1 MIGLGTLINTAT
13 VLVGGTV
20 GIAMGNKIPDRVRTI
35 VVQVIGMLTIG
46 LGLSDLLKTHN
57 MVFPLLGMVFG
68 AVIGEVLRI
77 EDRLEGIGEII
88 RKRFAKRQDPG
99 PFISGFVTASLLFC
113 IGPLTILGAIQDA
126 SGATIGTNPTQ
137 LFSVG
142 SAGNYELTITDF
154 CGNSDSSLFLITE
167 PPAIVFVGPQ
177 DLCTGI
183 DSEVLVSGGLEPYVF
198 APSAPAAFFVNA
210 ITNSVF
216 GTAGGTYDM
225 TVTDACNQ
233 SGVVPFILTVCDTE
247 EPNILLINADEYDN
261 ESFII
266 KGLESFPNSQLRI
279 YNRWGGLMYE
289 SLNYSNDNPWNGTD
303 VEDGVYF
310 WIFNRSDGIS
320 REGYVH
326 VMHKKP

>member
-20 GIAMGNKIPDRVRTI
+20 GIAMGNKIPDRVRII

-126 SGATIGTNPTQ
+126 SGATPQ
-137 LFSVG
+137 L
-142 SAGNYELTITDF
+142 Y
-154 CGNSDSSLFLITE
+154 
-167 PPAIVFVGPQ
+167 
-177 DLCTGI
+177 
-183 DSEVLVSGGLEPYVF
+183 
-198 APSAPAAFFVNA
+198 
-210 ITNSVF
+210 
-216 GTAGGTYDM
+216 
-225 TVTDACNQ
+225 
-233 SGVVPFILTVCDTE
+233 
-247 EPNILLINADEYDN
+247 
-261 ESFII
+261 II
-266 KGLESFPNSQLRI
+266 KGTLDGFMSVIFGAIHGVGVLFSAVSVFIVQGTLTLFGTRLDSLLNDRMRVELFAT
-279 YNRWGGLMYE
+279 GGLAVMAIGLNLLE
-289 SLNYSNDNPWNGTD
+289 IKKIRLGSLIPGLIITPILVKLFADGT
-303 VEDGVYF
+303 GLL
-310 WIFNRSDGIS
+310 R
-320 REGYVH
+320 
-326 VMHKKP
+326 